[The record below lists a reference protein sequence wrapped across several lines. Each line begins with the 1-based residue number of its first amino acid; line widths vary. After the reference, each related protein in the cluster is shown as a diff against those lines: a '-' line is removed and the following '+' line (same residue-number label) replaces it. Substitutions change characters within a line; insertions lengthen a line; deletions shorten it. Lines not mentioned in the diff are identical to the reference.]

1 MGLHGGA
8 KYLRSQQCDSLQEHV
23 RPASA
28 TTNPHGEI
36 TGYLI
41 LRTNSSYFFAC
52 KETGHSS
59 ASV

>member
-1 MGLHGGA
+1 MGLHGRA
-8 KYLRSQQCDSLQEHV
+8 KYLRSQQCDSLQERV

-41 LRTNSSYFFAC
+41 LCTNSSYFFAC